1 MAAMESKIGMA
12 STTDSSP
19 CSLLT
24 IAIPTFN
31 RARHL
36 ATFLNALVPQLA
48 EERRVE
54 LVISDNASADDTG
67 EVVRS
72 YINPGI
78 SIRYV
83 RSESNLGADR
93 NILQCYEQATGKYV
107 WICGDDDVI
116 EPFGLAKVLSYL
128 DSEEDYDIV
137 CLRARGFNGEYQ
149 PRPAPRKQDVL
160 ICRSAEDL
168 ACQVHVFFTFI
179 SGIIVNKQRIS
190 KLPHRP
196 FADLLGTNLIQL
208 SWTYTALEH
217 HRRSLIFR
225 TPLVATLVDNT
236 GGYALFN
243 VFGQNLKRITDEW
256 ITSDRVK
263 SAICRGTL
271 QSFLPS
277 LLLRSKA
284 RTAFLAES
292 PHRILQPEFGK
303 YLHYWVF
310 DFPII
315 SLPPVLATVWYS
327 IVRVANKVDNALGN
341 PLLRFAGFKIG

>member
-1 MAAMESKIGMA
+1 MESNIGMV
-12 STTDSSP
+12 STTDRPP
-19 CSLLT
+19 CPLLT

-36 ATFLNALVPQLA
+36 ATFLSVLVPQLSD
-48 EERRVE
+48 EHRVE
-54 LVISDNASADDTG
+54 LLISDNASPDDTRD
-67 EVVRS
+67 VVYG
-72 YINPGI
+72 YIAQGI
-78 SIRYV
+78 PIRYICG
-83 RSESNLGADR
+83 ESNLGADL

-116 EPFGLAKVLSYL
+116 EPSGLAKVLSYL
-128 DSEEDYDIV
+128 DSADDYDIV

-149 PRPAPRKQDVL
+149 PQLPAKKEDVV

-179 SGIIVNKQRIS
+179 SGIIVNKERIS
-190 KLPHRP
+190 KFPHRP
-196 FADLLGTNLIQL
+196 FSDLVGTNLVQL
-208 SWTYTALEH
+208 AWAYTALEY
-217 HRRSLIFR
+217 HRRSLIIR
-225 TPLVATLVDNT
+225 TPLVATLVNNT

-256 ITSDRVK
+256 LTSSRVK

-271 QSFLPS
+271 QSFFPA
-277 LLLRSKA
+277 LLLRSKG
-284 RTAFLAES
+284 RTAFIAES

-315 SLPPVLATVWYS
+315 SLPPVLAKVWYTM
-327 IVRVANKVDNALGN
+327 VRVANKADNALGN
-341 PLLRFAGFKIG
+341 PLLKFAGFKIG